1 MHNSDDYSSMDVL
14 WEYLGIITSGA
25 LARQILLGRDAAWL
39 KTGSKL
45 DDAFSNMLQICFK
58 YARE

>member
-1 MHNSDDYSSMDVL
+1 MDVL

-25 LARQILLGRDAAWL
+25 LARQILLGRDAAWQ

-45 DDAFSNMLQICFK
+45 DDAFSNMLQICSGITDT
-58 YARE
+58 